1 MIKLNSKIK
10 VALIKMNFIE
20 RYEHLSNKFNAE
32 RTPSEDRL
40 IYIDGEEVMEM
51 IQNLKYIPMF
61 DAKEKFYK
69 IKEEQMGKYTFGVHM
84 VLRDRMVDM
93 VWIVK
98 ENDNLLLG
106 APWSTYSRRIIDRNY
121 RIKKLIFGTYEDLEE
136 IIEITFKMYEDFK
149 RILMDTSDT

>member
-1 MIKLNSKIK
+1 MDKISEETYREYLSKFSQKYARGTKI
-10 VALIKMNFIE
+10 
-20 RYEHLSNKFNAE
+20 RFNAE

-69 IKEEQMGKYTFGVHM
+69 IKEEQIGKYIFGAHM
-84 VLRDRMVDM
+84 ILRDGMVDM

-106 APWSTYSRRIIDRNY
+106 EPWSIYSRRIIDRNY
-121 RIKKLIFGTYEDLEE
+121 RIKKPIFGTYEDLEE